1 MKPQKYEIMEIRD
14 DMIGKAVTLSGTVY
28 SISEKNGN
36 IFLNLYDGTGN
47 IDVVAFRTSVSV
59 TKGQNVTVSG
69 KVAVYNN
76 KLEVIAN
83 EIK

>member
-1 MKPQKYEIMEIRD
+1 MEIRD